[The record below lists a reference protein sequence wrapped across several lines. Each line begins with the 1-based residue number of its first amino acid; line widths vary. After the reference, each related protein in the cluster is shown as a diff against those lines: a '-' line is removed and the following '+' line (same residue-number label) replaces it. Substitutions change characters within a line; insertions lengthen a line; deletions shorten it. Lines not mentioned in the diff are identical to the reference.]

1 MRPSAGPSRAIL
13 YSLCL
18 ATITLGAAQT
28 AASEDPVELVSIQ
41 TKTFPGSLLTRPF
54 MPSPDQGES
63 ATITGILRL
72 PGGAERTSAV
82 VITHGCSGLT
92 GAETFWSR
100 HLRDF
105 GIATLTVNS
114 IGGRDIP
121 RFCSGPHTMSA
132 ASLLTDVYRARD
144 FLAAHPRVDASRIA
158 LMGFSLGGRTALW
171 ASHLRFE
178 QRYSAGSA
186 RFAAHLA
193 FYPTSCN
200 IALVN
205 EDQVQDVPIRIF
217 QGAADDLIATD
228 RCREYI
234 ARMSKSGKDAAL
246 FDYAGAKHSFDNP
259 DLAGRPLMFD
269 VVNSG
274 KCSWVE
280 RDGQIVD
287 AETGSPA
294 SMRDPCIIAKGTFGY
309 SADAQRR
316 AVLDVRMVLSELFR
330 LR

>member
-1 MRPSAGPSRAIL
+1 
-13 YSLCL
+13 
-18 ATITLGAAQT
+18 
-28 AASEDPVELVSIQ
+28 
-41 TKTFPGSLLTRPF
+41 
-54 MPSPDQGES
+54 
-63 ATITGILRL
+63 
-72 PGGAERTSAV
+72 
-82 VITHGCSGLT
+82 
-92 GAETFWSR
+92 
-100 HLRDF
+100 
-105 GIATLTVNS
+105 
-114 IGGRDIP
+114 
-121 RFCSGPHTMSA
+121 MST

-144 FLAAHPRVDASRIA
+144 FLAAHPSVDASRIA

-178 QRYSAGSA
+178 QRYGGGSS

-200 IALVN
+200 ITLVD
-205 EDQVQDVPIRIF
+205 EERVQDAPIRIF
-217 QGAADDLIATD
+217 QGQADDLIATG

-234 ARMSKSGKDAAL
+234 GRLRKSGKDVAL

-274 KCSWVE
+274 KCTWVE

-294 SMRDPCIIAKGTFGY
+294 SMKDPCIIAKGTFGY
-309 SADAQRR
+309 SADAQSQ
-316 AVLDVRMVLSELFR
+316 AVADVRIFLSELFR